1 MRKSYGTH
9 EKRSRCLCASHG
21 AFSWLCCKCCDHICL
36 SVFPATCAK
45 KFSYSMHGTK
55 LSGNNTFFCF
65 WQHRSS
71 LVVQFLHTN
80 CMHANKQMYIKA
92 TITHIGQSK
101 PGLWQYRLNS
111 LLWYNAWPEKQATL
125 VWENR
130 FKWIGK
136 WLLCIRNPDTI
147 ETRSVWLPD
156 MQWSCKLRCY
166 SEWIHADSARQ
177 ESSTGLAVSSH
188 IVLACDVL
196 IGPSA

>member
-1 MRKSYGTH
+1 MRKKPLIFHAWHQVVWQQY
-9 EKRSRCLCASHG
+9 CLLLLATQIKPCG
-21 AFSWLCCKCCDHICL
+21 AVPAYQLC
-36 SVFPATCAK
+36 
-45 KFSYSMHGTK
+45 
-55 LSGNNTFFCF
+55 
-65 WQHRSS
+65 
-71 LVVQFLHTN
+71 
-80 CMHANKQMYIKA
+80 ANKQMYIKA

-125 VWENR
+125 VWESR

-147 ETRSVWLPD
+147 ETRSVWLPH

-166 SEWIHADSARQ
+166 SEWIHVGSARQ

-196 IGPSA
+196 IGRSA